1 MGIIDYSKE
10 PVSDIAFIDMKS
22 FYASV
27 ECVERGLHPLKTSLC
42 VMSRADNSA
51 GLILASS
58 PMFKKVFG
66 KKNVGRAYDLPFDVK
81 TRKFSYYNA
90 KRQGIEITPEYV
102 QYIEEWAKVTFI
114 VPPRMSLYI
123 EKNLEIQRILQDYGS
138 PEDILP
144 YSIDE
149 DFIDLTGSLN
159 YFVPDQ
165 SMSRKEKLDVVSS
178 KIQHDIYR
186 KTGVYSTVGMSNSNP
201 LLAKLALDNEAKKT
215 KTMRANWSYEDVETK
230 VWGIQE
236 MTDFWGIGIR
246 MKKRL
251 NNLGVMSI
259 KELANSNPD
268 ILKAHLGVNGVE
280 LFFHANGIDESN
292 VHNPYKTK
300 SNGIGNSQ
308 VLPRD
313 YLKQREIE
321 IVLSEMAEQVAV
333 RLRKAGKKT
342 TCVSIGVGYSRSE
355 NKKGIHTQMKVEP
368 TNQTETLKNHVLA
381 LFHKKY
387 SSGAVRNIS
396 VYYSQ
401 LVDESF
407 GLISLFDDV
416 EKIEKE
422 ERLQSVIDT
431 IRQEFGFTSLLKA
444 NALSEG
450 SRVIARSKL
459 VGGHS
464 AGGLDGLN

>member
-1 MGIIDYSKE
+1 MGYFDYSRE
-10 PVSDIAFIDMKS
+10 PQSDIAFIDMKS

-42 VMSRADNSA
+42 VMSRADNSN

-58 PMFKKVFG
+58 PMFKRVFG
-66 KKNVGRAYDLPFDVK
+66 KQNVGRVYDLPFDIH

-102 QYIEEWAKVTFI
+102 RYIEEWAKVTFI

-123 EKNLEIQRILQDYGS
+123 EKNIEIQRILQNYGS

-149 DFIDLTGSLN
+149 GFIDLTGSLN
-159 YFVPDQ
+159 YFIP
-165 SMSRKEKLDVVSS
+165 SKTLSRKEKLDILSS
-178 KIQHDIYR
+178 KIQHDIFR
-186 KTGVYSTVGMSNSNP
+186 RTGVYSTVGMSNSNP

-230 VWGIQE
+230 VWGIKE
-236 MTDFWGIGIR
+236 MTDFWGIGVR

-251 NNLGVMSI
+251 NDLGIGSI

-268 ILKAHLGVNGVE
+268 MLKTHLGINGVD

-292 VHNPYKTK
+292 VHKPYKPK
-300 SNGIGNSQ
+300 STGIGNSQ

-313 YLKQREIE
+313 YIKQREIE

-333 RLRKAGKKT
+333 RLRKDGKKT

-355 NKKGIHTQMKVEP
+355 NKKSIHAQVKVEP
-368 TNQTETLKNHVLA
+368 TNQTELLKNHVLA

-387 SSGAVRNIS
+387 SAGAVRNIS

-401 LVDESF
+401 LVDDFF
-407 GLISLFDDV
+407 GLISLFDNV
-416 EKIEKE
+416 EQIEKE
-422 ERLQSVIDT
+422 ERLQSAIDT
-431 IRQEFGFTSLLKA
+431 IRQQFGFTALLKA
-444 NALSEG
+444 NALTDG
-450 SRVIARSKL
+450 SRVIARSQL

>member
-10 PVSDIAFIDMKS
+10 PISDIAFIDMKS

-102 QYIEEWAKVTFI
+102 KYIEEWAKVTFI

-268 ILKAHLGVNGVE
+268 ILKAHLGVNGVD

-292 VHNPYKTK
+292 VHNPYKPK

-355 NKKGIHTQMKVEP
+355 NKKGIHIQMKVEP